1 MLPFSIILTS
11 DIEKPYCFAKREGLD
26 EFAGYV
32 AVALVGFLTGCI
44 AAVYGLKPYPFYL
57 GIKFPIVGF
66 LISLLLVKDTK
77 EFTQLEIKIIKKMR
91 KQMREI
97 KR

>member
-1 MLPFSIILTS
+1 MLPFSTILTS
-11 DIEKPYCFAKREGLD
+11 DIEKPYCFAKREGLN

-32 AVALVGFLTGCI
+32 AVALVGFLTGYI

-57 GIKFPIVGF
+57 GIIFPIVGF

-77 EFTQLEIKIIKKMR
+77 EFTQLEKKLS
-91 KQMREI
+91 
-97 KR
+97 KRWEKRWGK